1 MAVAG
6 WRQRQML
13 DRYTAATAADRAADE
28 AKRLRL
34 GEL

>member
-6 WRQRQML
+6 WRKREMV
-13 DRYTAATAADRAADE
+13 DRYTAATAATRAHDE
-28 AKRLRL
+28 ARRLRL